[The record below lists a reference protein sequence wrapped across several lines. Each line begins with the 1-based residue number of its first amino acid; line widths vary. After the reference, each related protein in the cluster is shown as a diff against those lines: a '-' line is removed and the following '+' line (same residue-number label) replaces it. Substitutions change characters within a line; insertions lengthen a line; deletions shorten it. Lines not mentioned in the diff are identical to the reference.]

1 MDEPPLDPQDWSDE
15 QWLAWL
21 DETDHEAAE
30 QSHIDAAEARRTVGD
45 RVRSSPAAR
54 GMGGAMIALHEI
66 FYKPKDDEV
75 VIVAQAG
82 GDPPDPDA
90 LELDLDPEHPEAS
103 TATIP
108 VSRRKPPGGT
118 PGGTGGDAR

>member
-1 MDEPPLDPQDWSDE
+1 MDQPPVDPQDWTDE

-30 QSHIDAAEARRTVGD
+30 QGDIDAAEARRTMGD

-66 FYKPKDDEV
+66 FYKPKEDEV
-75 VIVAQAG
+75 VIVASAAG
-82 GDPPDPDA
+82 EPPDPDA
-90 LELDLDPEHPEAS
+90 LELDLDPDHPEAS
-103 TATIP
+103 TARIP
-108 VSRRKPPGGT
+108 ASRRKGEE
-118 PGGTGGDAR
+118 GDGR

>member
-1 MDEPPLDPQDWSDE
+1 MDQPPADPQDWTDE

-21 DETDHEAAE
+21 EATDGAA
-30 QSHIDAAEARRTVGD
+30 SALDSPSGGDAEGKRTLHD

-54 GMGGAMIALHEI
+54 GMGGAMVALHEI
-66 FYKPKDDEV
+66 FYKPKEDQV
-75 VIVAQAG
+75 VIVADAG

-90 LELDLDPEHPEAS
+90 IELDLDPDDPEAS

-108 VSRRKPPGGT
+108 VRRPKADE
-118 PGGTGGDAR
+118 GDGR

>member
-1 MDEPPLDPQDWSDE
+1 MDQPPVDPQDWTDE
-15 QWLAWL
+15 QWLEWL
-21 DETDHEAAE
+21 EATDGQAPVPGEEAL
-30 QSHIDAAEARRTVGD
+30 EAGAHPTVGE

-66 FYKPKDDEV
+66 FYKPKEDQV

-103 TATIP
+103 TATVP
-108 VSRRKPPGGT
+108 VSRQKRVAD
-118 PGGTGGDAR
+118 TGADDR

>member
-1 MDEPPLDPQDWSDE
+1 MDQPPVDPQDWTDE

-21 DETDHEAAE
+21 EETDRVPPAPPASGAAGE
-30 QSHIDAAEARRTVGD
+30 EEEPTTVGE

-54 GMGGAMIALHEI
+54 GLGGAMVALHQI
-66 FYKPKDDEV
+66 FYKAKDDEV
-75 VIVAQAG
+75 VIMAEAG

-90 LELDLDPEHPEAS
+90 LELDLVPDHPEES

-108 VSRRKPPGGT
+108 AHRTTRD
-118 PGGTGGDAR
+118 GGDAR

>member
-1 MDEPPLDPQDWSDE
+1 MDQPPVDPQDWTDE
-15 QWLAWL
+15 QWLEWL
-21 DETDHEAAE
+21 DATDGQAAVPGDE
-30 QSHIDAAEARRTVGD
+30 GGEGGKRPTVAE

-54 GMGGAMIALHEI
+54 GMGGAMVALHEI

-82 GDPPDPDA
+82 ADPPDPDA

-103 TATIP
+103 TARIP
-108 VSRRKPPGGT
+108 ASRRNRREN
-118 PGGTGGDAR
+118 TGGDPGSVP

>member
-1 MDEPPLDPQDWSDE
+1 MDQPPVDPQDWTDE
-15 QWLAWL
+15 QWLEWL
-21 DETDHEAAE
+21 EATDGQAPVPGEDSDGGGERPTVAE
-30 QSHIDAAEARRTVGD
+30 

-54 GMGGAMIALHEI
+54 GMGGAMVALHEI

-108 VSRRKPPGGT
+108 VSRQKRRGSEGSP
-118 PGGTGGDAR
+118 GGDAR